1 MKKKSFDQELYRR
14 VSLNELILFS
24 IFSVAEKKEKCT
36 FEELIK
42 ECFILFPKGFSFIG
56 FPKWPDSRKLD
67 RPLRSLRKRKLITGN
82 PKTFF
87 VLTKAGKK
95 IAEEVAKIFRQR
107 KLKL

>member
-1 MKKKSFDQELYRR
+1 MAKKSFDQELYKKI
-14 VSLNELILFS
+14 SLNDLILFS
-24 IFSVAEKKEKCT
+24 IFSAEEKCT

-42 ECFILFPKGFSFIG
+42 ECFILFPRSFSFLKIS
-56 FPKWPDSRKLD
+56 KWPDSRKLD

-87 VLTKAGKK
+87 VLTKTGKK
-95 IAEEVAKIFRQR
+95 IAEETGKIFRQK